1 MAAIGKIRSWGPALV
16 GILALG
22 LVGFIAQDGFST
34 CRGRAQ
40 MDSSIAGSIDGDKID
55 IQEYQTLVGEYQEL
69 LKFLGQGN
77 FDEEQ
82 LNSLRDEVWNT
93 CVLNKMVEKEAKELG
108 LTVTDDEVVKVLQEG
123 THPAIMQNP
132 LLSRLVDPQ
141 TRTLDINKVN
151 MYRENMKAQAQ
162 TNAQAAEEYEAFTHS
177 WALAEKMLAQNL
189 LTNKY
194 QMLLAGCVLSN
205 PVSAKAAFDNQNI
218 ESQALVASMSYS
230 QINDNDVEVSEADL
244 KAKYEELKEGFKNY
258 QDSRD
263 IKFVSVQVAASQKDR
278 DELMKVMNKAYAEL
292 QGDSLAVTEVIRT
305 SQSNVSYLGLPVSRA
320 ALPVDLADSITK
332 MSVGQ
337 VTAPFESRDNT
348 FNVVK
353 FLGKTNV
360 ADSIEFRFISLMGMN
375 GAAASADSIVKAVN
389 AGAPFD
395 SIAKNYGQRAEKN
408 WMRSTDFEQAST
420 LSADDKLYFTTL
432 LNSPVN
438 EVKNLTLG
446 QGNVVMQVTDRRGS
460 VEKYDVAIVK
470 RTIDFSNE
478 TYNEAYNKFSQFVSE
493 SQDLAGLQEKA
504 AEYGYTVLDRTI
516 RNTDH
521 TIANIRST
529 HDALKWVFSE
539 AEENQISQVYD
550 RCGDNDRL
558 LVVALSKVNPKGY
571 ESMATVEETLKQ
583 EVLIDKKYAKL
594 AEKLANVKTI
604 AEAKAQGARV
614 DTVSHITFAS
624 PAYVPGAM
632 SPEVALSG
640 AVAGVEK
647 GAVSKAPVKG
657 RSGAYFFQVLD
668 RAARAGVQFNAAQQQ
683 QMLSP
688 QGMQQTVRMA
698 MQELYNNLDIKDNR
712 YIFFL

>member
-218 ESQALVASMSYS
+218 ESQALVASMPYS

-320 ALPVDLADSITK
+320 ALPTDLADSITK

-353 FLGKTNV
+353 FLGKTSV
-360 ADSIEFRFISLMGMN
+360 ADSIEYRFISLVGMN

-395 SIAKNYGQRAEKN
+395 SIAKNYGQRAEKT
-408 WMRSTDFEQAST
+408 WMRSTDYEQAST
-420 LSADDKLYFTTL
+420 LSADDKQYFTTL
-432 LNSPVN
+432 LNAPVN
-438 EVKNLTLG
+438 EVKNLTFA
-446 QGNVVMQVTDRRGS
+446 QGNVVLQVTQRRGS

-478 TYNEAYNKFSQFVSE
+478 TYSEAYNKFSQFVSE

-558 LVVALSKVNPKGY
+558 LVVGLSKVNPKGY
-571 ESMATVEETLKQ
+571 ESMASVEETLKQ

-683 QMLSP
+683 QMLSQ

-712 YIFFL
+712 YIFF

>member
-151 MYRENMKAQAQ
+151 VYRENMKAQAQ

-320 ALPVDLADSITK
+320 ALPTDLADSITK

-353 FLGKTNV
+353 FLGKTSV
-360 ADSIEFRFISLMGMN
+360 ADSIEYRFISLVGMN

-395 SIAKNYGQRAEKN
+395 SIAKNYGQRAEKT
-408 WMRSTDFEQAST
+408 WMRSTDYEQAST
-420 LSADDKLYFTTL
+420 LSADDKQYFTTL
-432 LNSPVN
+432 LNAPVN
-438 EVKNLTLG
+438 EVKNLTFA
-446 QGNVVMQVTDRRGS
+446 QGNVVLQVTQRRGS

-558 LVVALSKVNPKGY
+558 LVVGLSKVNPKGY
-571 ESMATVEETLKQ
+571 ESMASVEETLKQ

-668 RAARAGVQFNAAQQQ
+668 RTARAGVQFNAAQQQ
-683 QMLSP
+683 QMLSQ

-712 YIFFL
+712 YIFF

>member
-320 ALPVDLADSITK
+320 ALPTDLADSITK

-353 FLGKTNV
+353 FLGKTSV
-360 ADSIEFRFISLMGMN
+360 ADSIEYRFISLVGMN

-395 SIAKNYGQRAEKN
+395 SIAKNYGQRAEKT
-408 WMRSTDFEQAST
+408 WMRSTDYEQAST
-420 LSADDKLYFTTL
+420 LSADDKQYFTTL
-432 LNSPVN
+432 LNAPVN
-438 EVKNLTLG
+438 EVKNLTFA
-446 QGNVVMQVTDRRGS
+446 QGNVVLQVTQRRGS

-558 LVVALSKVNPKGY
+558 LVVGLSKVNPKGY
-571 ESMATVEETLKQ
+571 ESMASVEETLKQ

-683 QMLSP
+683 QMLSQ

-712 YIFFL
+712 YIFF

>member
-40 MDSSIAGSIDGDKID
+40 MDNSIAGSIDGDKID

-320 ALPVDLADSITK
+320 ALPTDLADSITK

-353 FLGKTNV
+353 FLGKTSV
-360 ADSIEFRFISLMGMN
+360 ADSIEYRFISLVGMN

-395 SIAKNYGQRAEKN
+395 SIAKNYGQRAEKT
-408 WMRSTDFEQAST
+408 WMRSTDYEQAST
-420 LSADDKLYFTTL
+420 LSADDKQYFTTL
-432 LNSPVN
+432 LNAPVN
-438 EVKNLTLG
+438 EVKNLTFA
-446 QGNVVMQVTDRRGS
+446 QGNVVLQVTQRRGS

-558 LVVALSKVNPKGY
+558 LVVGLSKVNPKGY
-571 ESMATVEETLKQ
+571 ESMASVEETLKQ

-683 QMLSP
+683 QMLSQ

-712 YIFFL
+712 YIFF

>member
-292 QGDSLAVTEVIRT
+292 KGDSLAVTEVIRT

-320 ALPVDLADSITK
+320 ALPTDLADSITK

-353 FLGKTNV
+353 FLGKTSV
-360 ADSIEFRFISLMGMN
+360 ADSIEYRFISLVGMN
-375 GAAASADSIVKAVN
+375 GAAVSADSIVKAVN

-395 SIAKNYGQRAEKN
+395 SIAKNYGQRAEKT
-408 WMRSTDFEQAST
+408 WMRSTDYEQAST
-420 LSADDKLYFTTL
+420 LSADDKQYFTTL
-432 LNSPVN
+432 LNAPVN
-438 EVKNLTLG
+438 EVKNLTFA
-446 QGNVVMQVTDRRGS
+446 QGNVVLQVTQRRGS

-504 AEYGYTVLDRTI
+504 TEYGYTVLDRTI

-558 LVVALSKVNPKGY
+558 LVVGLSKVNPKGY
-571 ESMATVEETLKQ
+571 ESMASVEETLKQ

-668 RAARAGVQFNAAQQQ
+668 RATRPGVQFNAAQQQ
-683 QMLSP
+683 QMLSQ

-712 YIFFL
+712 YIFF

>member
-1 MAAIGKIRSWGPALV
+1 MAAIGKIRSWGPVLV

-22 LVGFIAQDGFST
+22 LIGFIAQDGFST

-82 LNSLRDEVWNT
+82 LNGLRDEVWNT
-93 CVLNKMVEKEAKELG
+93 CVLNKMIEKEAKELG
-108 LTVTDDEVVKVLQEG
+108 LTVTDEEIVKVLQEG

-141 TRTLDINKVN
+141 TRILDINKVN

-292 QGDSLAVTEVIRT
+292 KGDSLAVTEVIRT

-320 ALPVDLADSITK
+320 ALPTDLADSITK

-353 FLGKTNV
+353 FLGKTSV
-360 ADSIEFRFISLMGMN
+360 ADSIEYRFISLVGMN

-395 SIAKNYGQRAEKN
+395 SIAKNYGQRAEKT
-408 WMRSTDFEQAST
+408 WMRSTDYEQAST
-420 LSADDKLYFTTL
+420 LSADDKQYFTTL
-432 LNSPVN
+432 LNAPVN
-438 EVKNLTLG
+438 EVKNLTFA
-446 QGNVVMQVTDRRGS
+446 QGNVVLQVTQRRGS

-504 AEYGYTVLDRTI
+504 TEYGYTVLDRTI

-558 LVVALSKVNPKGY
+558 LVVGLSKVNPKGY
-571 ESMATVEETLKQ
+571 ESMASVEETLKQ

-683 QMLSP
+683 QMLSQ

-712 YIFFL
+712 YIFF

>member
-151 MYRENMKAQAQ
+151 VYRENMKAQAQ

-218 ESQALVASMSYS
+218 ESQALVASMPYS

-258 QDSRD
+258 QDTRD

-320 ALPVDLADSITK
+320 ALPTDLADSITK

-353 FLGKTNV
+353 FLGKTSV
-360 ADSIEFRFISLMGMN
+360 ADSIEYRFISLVGMN

-395 SIAKNYGQRAEKN
+395 SIAKNYGQRAEKT
-408 WMRSTDFEQAST
+408 WMRSTDYEQAST
-420 LSADDKLYFTTL
+420 LSADDKQYFTTL
-432 LNSPVN
+432 LNAPVN
-438 EVKNLTLG
+438 EVKNLTFA
-446 QGNVVMQVTDRRGS
+446 QGNVVLQVTQRRGS

-558 LVVALSKVNPKGY
+558 LVVGLSKVNPKGY
-571 ESMATVEETLKQ
+571 ESMASVEETLKQ

-683 QMLSP
+683 QMLSQ

-712 YIFFL
+712 YIFF

>member
-16 GILALG
+16 GILA
-22 LVGFIAQDGFST
+22 
-34 CRGRAQ
+34 
-40 MDSSIAGSIDGDKID
+40 SSIAGSIDGDKID

-320 ALPVDLADSITK
+320 ALPTDLADSITK

-353 FLGKTNV
+353 FLGKTSV
-360 ADSIEFRFISLMGMN
+360 ADSIEYRFISLVGMN

-395 SIAKNYGQRAEKN
+395 SIAKNYGQRAEKT
-408 WMRSTDFEQAST
+408 WMRSTDYEQAST
-420 LSADDKLYFTTL
+420 LSADDKQYFTTL
-432 LNSPVN
+432 LNAPVN
-438 EVKNLTLG
+438 EVKNLTFA
-446 QGNVVMQVTDRRGS
+446 QGNVVLQVTQRRGS

-558 LVVALSKVNPKGY
+558 LVVGLSKVNPKGY
-571 ESMATVEETLKQ
+571 ESMASVEETLKQ

-683 QMLSP
+683 QMLSQ

-712 YIFFL
+712 YIFF

>member
-22 LVGFIAQDGFST
+22 LIGFIAQDGFST

-151 MYRENMKAQAQ
+151 VYRENMKAQAQ

-320 ALPVDLADSITK
+320 ALPTDLADSITK

-353 FLGKTNV
+353 FLGKTSV
-360 ADSIEFRFISLMGMN
+360 ADSIEYRFISLVGMN

-395 SIAKNYGQRAEKN
+395 SIAKNYGQRAEKT
-408 WMRSTDFEQAST
+408 WMRSTDYEQAST
-420 LSADDKLYFTTL
+420 LSADDKQYFTTL
-432 LNSPVN
+432 LNAPVN
-438 EVKNLTLG
+438 EVKNLTFA
-446 QGNVVMQVTDRRGS
+446 QGNVVLQVTQRRGS

-504 AEYGYTVLDRTI
+504 TEYGYTVLDRTI

-558 LVVALSKVNPKGY
+558 LVVGLSKVNPKGY
-571 ESMATVEETLKQ
+571 ESMASVEETLKQ

-683 QMLSP
+683 QMLSQ

-712 YIFFL
+712 YIFF

>member
-432 LNSPVN
+432 LNAPVN
-438 EVKNLTLG
+438 EVKNLTLA

-571 ESMATVEETLKQ
+571 ESMASVEETLKQ

-683 QMLSP
+683 QMLSQ

-712 YIFFL
+712 YIFF

>member
-151 MYRENMKAQAQ
+151 VYRENMKAQAQ

-320 ALPVDLADSITK
+320 ALPTDLADSITK

-353 FLGKTNV
+353 FLGKTSV
-360 ADSIEFRFISLMGMN
+360 ADSIEYRFISLVGMN

-395 SIAKNYGQRAEKN
+395 SIAKNYGQRAEKT
-408 WMRSTDFEQAST
+408 WMRSTDYEQAST
-420 LSADDKLYFTTL
+420 LSADDKQYFTTL
-432 LNSPVN
+432 LNAPVN
-438 EVKNLTLG
+438 EVKNLTFA
-446 QGNVVMQVTDRRGS
+446 QGNVVLQVTQRRGS

-558 LVVALSKVNPKGY
+558 LVVGLSKVNPKGY
-571 ESMATVEETLKQ
+571 ESMASVEETLKQ

-668 RAARAGVQFNAAQQQ
+668 RAARAGVQFNASQQQ
-683 QMLSP
+683 QMLSQ

-712 YIFFL
+712 YIFF

>member
-40 MDSSIAGSIDGDKID
+40 MDNSIAGSIDGDKID

-151 MYRENMKAQAQ
+151 VYRENMKAQAQ

-320 ALPVDLADSITK
+320 ALPTDLADSITK

-353 FLGKTNV
+353 FLGKTSV
-360 ADSIEFRFISLMGMN
+360 ADSIEYRFISLVGMN

-395 SIAKNYGQRAEKN
+395 SIAKNYGQRAEKT
-408 WMRSTDFEQAST
+408 WMRSTDYEQAST
-420 LSADDKLYFTTL
+420 LSADDKQYFTTL
-432 LNSPVN
+432 LNAPVN
-438 EVKNLTLG
+438 EVKNLTFA
-446 QGNVVMQVTDRRGS
+446 QGNVVLQVTQRRGS

-558 LVVALSKVNPKGY
+558 LVVGLSKVNPKGY
-571 ESMATVEETLKQ
+571 ESMASVEETLKQ

-683 QMLSP
+683 QMLSQ

-712 YIFFL
+712 YIFF

>member
-22 LVGFIAQDGFST
+22 LIGFIAQDGFST

-162 TNAQAAEEYEAFTHS
+162 TNVQAAEEYEAFNRS

-218 ESQALVASMSYS
+218 ESQALVASMPYS

-258 QDSRD
+258 QDTRD

-278 DELMKVMNKAYAEL
+278 DELMKVMNKAYADL
-292 QGDSLAVTEVIRT
+292 QGDSIAVTEVIRT

-320 ALPVDLADSITK
+320 ALPTDLADSITK

-360 ADSIEFRFISLMGMN
+360 ADSVEFRFISLMGLN

-395 SIAKNYGQRAEKN
+395 SIAKNYGQRAEKT

-420 LSADDKLYFTTL
+420 LSADDKQYFNTL
-432 LNSPVN
+432 LNAPVN
-438 EVKNLTLG
+438 EVKNLTLS
-446 QGNVVMQVTDRRGS
+446 QGNLVVQVTERRGS

-571 ESMATVEETLKQ
+571 ESMASVEETLKQ

-594 AEKLANVKTI
+594 AEKLANVKSI
-604 AEAKAQGARV
+604 ADAKAQGARV

-624 PAYVPGAM
+624 PAYVPGSM

-640 AVAGVEK
+640 AVAGAEK

-668 RAARAGVQFNAAQQQ
+668 RAVRAGVQFNAAQQQ
-683 QMLSP
+683 QMLSQ

-698 MQELYNNLDIKDNR
+698 MQELYNNLEIKDNR
-712 YIFFL
+712 YIFF

>member
-40 MDSSIAGSIDGDKID
+40 MDNSIAGSIDGDKID

-151 MYRENMKAQAQ
+151 VYRENMKAQAQ

-320 ALPVDLADSITK
+320 ALPTDLADSITK

-353 FLGKTNV
+353 FLGKTSV
-360 ADSIEFRFISLMGMN
+360 ADSIEYRFISLVGMN

-395 SIAKNYGQRAEKN
+395 SIAKNYGQRAEKT
-408 WMRSTDFEQAST
+408 WMRSTDYEQAST
-420 LSADDKLYFTTL
+420 LSADDKQYFTTL
-432 LNSPVN
+432 LNAPVN
-438 EVKNLTLG
+438 EVKNLTFA
-446 QGNVVMQVTDRRGS
+446 QGNVVLQVTQRRGS

-558 LVVALSKVNPKGY
+558 LVVGLSKVNPKGY
-571 ESMATVEETLKQ
+571 ESMASVEETLKQ
-583 EVLIDKKYAKL
+583 EVLVDKKYAKL

-683 QMLSP
+683 QMLSQ

-712 YIFFL
+712 YIFF

>member
-1 MAAIGKIRSWGPALV
+1 
-16 GILALG
+16 
-22 LVGFIAQDGFST
+22 
-34 CRGRAQ
+34 

-123 THPAIMQNP
+123 TLPAIMQNP

-151 MYRENMKAQAQ
+151 VYRENMKAQAQ

-320 ALPVDLADSITK
+320 ALPTDLADSITK

-353 FLGKTNV
+353 FLGKTSV
-360 ADSIEFRFISLMGMN
+360 ADSIEYRFISLVGMN

-395 SIAKNYGQRAEKN
+395 SIAKNYGQRAEKT
-408 WMRSTDFEQAST
+408 WMRSTDYEQAST
-420 LSADDKLYFTTL
+420 LSADDKQYFTTL
-432 LNSPVN
+432 LNAPVN
-438 EVKNLTLG
+438 EVKNLTFA
-446 QGNVVMQVTDRRGS
+446 QGNVVLQVTQRRGS

-504 AEYGYTVLDRTI
+504 TEYGYTVLDRTI

-558 LVVALSKVNPKGY
+558 LVVGLSKVNPKGY
-571 ESMATVEETLKQ
+571 ESMASVEETLKQ

-683 QMLSP
+683 QMLSQ

-712 YIFFL
+712 YIFF

>member
-132 LLSRLVDPQ
+132 LLARLVDPQ

-320 ALPVDLADSITK
+320 ALPTDLADSITK

-353 FLGKTNV
+353 FLGKTSV
-360 ADSIEFRFISLMGMN
+360 ADSIEYRFISLVGMN

-395 SIAKNYGQRAEKN
+395 SIAKNYGQRAEKT
-408 WMRSTDFEQAST
+408 WMRSTDYEQAST
-420 LSADDKLYFTTL
+420 LSADDKQYFTTL
-432 LNSPVN
+432 LNAPVN
-438 EVKNLTLG
+438 EVKNLTFA
-446 QGNVVMQVTDRRGS
+446 QGNVVLQVTQRRGS

-504 AEYGYTVLDRTI
+504 TEYGYTVLDRTI

-558 LVVALSKVNPKGY
+558 LVVGLSKVNPKGY
-571 ESMATVEETLKQ
+571 ESMASVEETLKQ

-683 QMLSP
+683 QMLSQ

-712 YIFFL
+712 YIFF

>member
-22 LVGFIAQDGFST
+22 LIGFIAQDGFST

-151 MYRENMKAQAQ
+151 VYRENMKAQAQ

-320 ALPVDLADSITK
+320 ALPTDLADSITK

-353 FLGKTNV
+353 FLGKTSV
-360 ADSIEFRFISLMGMN
+360 ADSIEYRFISLVGMN

-395 SIAKNYGQRAEKN
+395 SIAKNYGQRAEKT
-408 WMRSTDFEQAST
+408 WMRSTDYEQAST
-420 LSADDKLYFTTL
+420 LSADDKQYFTTL
-432 LNSPVN
+432 LNAPVN
-438 EVKNLTLG
+438 EVKNLTFA
-446 QGNVVMQVTDRRGS
+446 QGNVVLQVTQRRGS

-558 LVVALSKVNPKGY
+558 LVVGLSKVNPKGY
-571 ESMATVEETLKQ
+571 ESMASVEETLKQ

-683 QMLSP
+683 QMLSQ

-712 YIFFL
+712 YIFF

>member
-22 LVGFIAQDGFST
+22 LIGFIAQDGFST

-162 TNAQAAEEYEAFTHS
+162 TNVQAAEEYEAFNRS

-218 ESQALVASMSYS
+218 ESQALVASMPYS

-258 QDSRD
+258 QDTRD

-278 DELMKVMNKAYAEL
+278 DELMKVMNKAYADL
-292 QGDSLAVTEVIRT
+292 QGDSIAVTEVIRT

-320 ALPVDLADSITK
+320 ALPTDLADSITK

-360 ADSIEFRFISLMGMN
+360 ADSVEFRFISLMGLN

-395 SIAKNYGQRAEKN
+395 SIAKNYGQRAEKT

-420 LSADDKLYFTTL
+420 LSADDKQYFNTL
-432 LNSPVN
+432 LNAPVN
-438 EVKNLTLG
+438 EVKNLTLS
-446 QGNVVMQVTDRRGS
+446 QGNLVVQVTERRGS

-539 AEENQISQVYD
+539 AEENQISQIYD

-571 ESMATVEETLKQ
+571 ESMASVEETLKQ

-594 AEKLANVKTI
+594 AEKLANVKSI
-604 AEAKAQGARV
+604 ADAKAQGARV

-624 PAYVPGAM
+624 PAYVPGSM

-640 AVAGVEK
+640 AVAGAEK

-683 QMLSP
+683 QMLSQ

-698 MQELYNNLDIKDNR
+698 MQELYNNLEIKDNR
-712 YIFFL
+712 YIFF

>member
-292 QGDSLAVTEVIRT
+292 KGDSLAVTEVIRT

-320 ALPVDLADSITK
+320 ALPTDLADSITK

-353 FLGKTNV
+353 FLGKTSV
-360 ADSIEFRFISLMGMN
+360 ADSIEYRFISLVGMN
-375 GAAASADSIVKAVN
+375 GAAVSADSIVKAVN

-395 SIAKNYGQRAEKN
+395 SIAKNYGQRAEKT
-408 WMRSTDFEQAST
+408 WMRSTDYEQAST
-420 LSADDKLYFTTL
+420 LSADDKQYFTTL
-432 LNSPVN
+432 LNAPVN
-438 EVKNLTLG
+438 EVKNLTFA
-446 QGNVVMQVTDRRGS
+446 QGNVVLQVTQRRGS

-493 SQDLAGLQEKA
+493 SQNLAGLQEKA
-504 AEYGYTVLDRTI
+504 AEYGYTVQDRTI

-521 TIANIRST
+521 TIVNIRST

-558 LVVALSKVNPKGY
+558 LVVGLSKVNPKGY
-571 ESMATVEETLKQ
+571 ESMASVEETLKQ

-683 QMLSP
+683 QMLSQ

-712 YIFFL
+712 YIFF

>member
-278 DELMKVMNKAYAEL
+278 DELMKVMNKAYAEF

-571 ESMATVEETLKQ
+571 ESMASVEETLKQ

-683 QMLSP
+683 QMLSQ

-712 YIFFL
+712 YIFF

>member
-432 LNSPVN
+432 LNAPVN
-438 EVKNLTLG
+438 EVKNLTLA
-446 QGNVVMQVTDRRGS
+446 QGNVVMQVTERRGS

-571 ESMATVEETLKQ
+571 ESMASVEETLKQ

-624 PAYVPGAM
+624 PAYVPGSM

-640 AVAGVEK
+640 AVAGAEK
-647 GAVSKAPVKG
+647 GTVSKAPVKG

-683 QMLSP
+683 QMLSQ

-698 MQELYNNLDIKDNR
+698 MQELYNNLEIKDNR
-712 YIFFL
+712 YIFF

>member
-571 ESMATVEETLKQ
+571 ESMASVEETLKQ

-683 QMLSP
+683 QMLSQ

-712 YIFFL
+712 YIFF

>member
-292 QGDSLAVTEVIRT
+292 KGDSLAVTEVIRT

-320 ALPVDLADSITK
+320 ALPTDLADSITK

-353 FLGKTNV
+353 FLGKTSV
-360 ADSIEFRFISLMGMN
+360 ADSIEYRFISLVGMN
-375 GAAASADSIVKAVN
+375 GAAVSADSIVKAVN

-395 SIAKNYGQRAEKN
+395 SIAKNYGQRAEKT
-408 WMRSTDFEQAST
+408 WMRSTDYEQAST
-420 LSADDKLYFTTL
+420 LSADDKQYFTTL
-432 LNSPVN
+432 LNAPVN
-438 EVKNLTLG
+438 EVKNLTFA
-446 QGNVVMQVTDRRGS
+446 QGNVVLQVTQRRGS

-558 LVVALSKVNPKGY
+558 LVVGLSKVNPKGY
-571 ESMATVEETLKQ
+571 ESMASVEETLKQ

-624 PAYVPGAM
+624 PAYVPGSM

-640 AVAGVEK
+640 AVAGAEK

-668 RAARAGVQFNAAQQQ
+668 RATRAGVQFNAAQQQ
-683 QMLSP
+683 QMLSQ

-712 YIFFL
+712 YIFF

>member
-22 LVGFIAQDGFST
+22 LIGFIAQDGFST

-162 TNAQAAEEYEAFTHS
+162 TNVQAAEEYEAFNRS

-218 ESQALVASMSYS
+218 ESQALVASMPYS

-258 QDSRD
+258 QDTRD

-278 DELMKVMNKAYAEL
+278 DELMKVMNKAYADL
-292 QGDSLAVTEVIRT
+292 QGDSIAVTEVIRT

-320 ALPVDLADSITK
+320 ALPTDLADSITK

-360 ADSIEFRFISLMGMN
+360 ADSIEFRFISLMGLN

-395 SIAKNYGQRAEKN
+395 SIAKNYGQRAEKT

-420 LSADDKLYFTTL
+420 LSADDKQYFNTL
-432 LNSPVN
+432 LNAPVN
-438 EVKNLTLG
+438 EVKNLTLS
-446 QGNVVMQVTDRRGS
+446 QGNLVVQVTERRGS

-571 ESMATVEETLKQ
+571 ESMASVEETLKQ

-594 AEKLANVKTI
+594 AEKLANVKSI
-604 AEAKAQGARV
+604 ADAKAQGARV

-624 PAYVPGAM
+624 PAYVPGSM

-640 AVAGVEK
+640 AVAGTEK

-683 QMLSP
+683 QMLSQ

-698 MQELYNNLDIKDNR
+698 MQELYNNLEIKDNR
-712 YIFFL
+712 YIFF

>member
-189 LTNKY
+189 LTSKY

-292 QGDSLAVTEVIRT
+292 KGDSLAVTEVIRT

-320 ALPVDLADSITK
+320 ALPTDLADSITK

-353 FLGKTNV
+353 FLGKTSV
-360 ADSIEFRFISLMGMN
+360 ADSIEYRFISLVGMN
-375 GAAASADSIVKAVN
+375 GAAVSADSIVKAVN

-395 SIAKNYGQRAEKN
+395 SIAKNYGQRAEKT
-408 WMRSTDFEQAST
+408 WMRSTDYEQAST
-420 LSADDKLYFTTL
+420 LSADDKQYFTTL
-432 LNSPVN
+432 LNAPVN
-438 EVKNLTLG
+438 EVKNLTFA
-446 QGNVVMQVTDRRGS
+446 QGNVVLQVTQRRGS

-493 SQDLAGLQEKA
+493 SQDLAGIQEKA

-558 LVVALSKVNPKGY
+558 LVVGLSKVNPKGY
-571 ESMATVEETLKQ
+571 ESMASVEETLKQ

-668 RAARAGVQFNAAQQQ
+668 RATRPGVQFNAAQQQ
-683 QMLSP
+683 QMLSQ

-712 YIFFL
+712 YIFF

>member
-151 MYRENMKAQAQ
+151 MYRENMKAQVQ

-320 ALPVDLADSITK
+320 ALPTDLADSITK

-353 FLGKTNV
+353 FLGKTSV
-360 ADSIEFRFISLMGMN
+360 ADSIEYRFISLVGMN

-395 SIAKNYGQRAEKN
+395 SIAKNYGQRAEKT
-408 WMRSTDFEQAST
+408 WMRSTDYEQAST
-420 LSADDKLYFTTL
+420 LSADDKQYFTTL
-432 LNSPVN
+432 LNAPVN
-438 EVKNLTLG
+438 EVKNLTFA
-446 QGNVVMQVTDRRGS
+446 QGNVVLQVTQRRGS

-558 LVVALSKVNPKGY
+558 LVVGLSKVNPKGY
-571 ESMATVEETLKQ
+571 ESMASVEETLKQ

-683 QMLSP
+683 QMLSQ

-712 YIFFL
+712 YIFF

>member
-22 LVGFIAQDGFST
+22 LIGFIAQDGFST

-278 DELMKVMNKAYAEL
+278 DELMKVMNKAYADL
-292 QGDSLAVTEVIRT
+292 QGDSIAVTEGIRT
-305 SQSNVSYLGLPVSRA
+305 SQSNVSYLGLPVSSA
-320 ALPVDLADSITK
+320 ALPTDLADSITK

-353 FLGKTNV
+353 FLGKTSV
-360 ADSIEFRFISLMGMN
+360 ADSIEYRFISLVGMN
-375 GAAASADSIVKAVN
+375 GAAVSADSIVKAVN

-395 SIAKNYGQRAEKN
+395 SIAKNYGQRAEKT
-408 WMRSTDFEQAST
+408 WMRSTDYEQAST
-420 LSADDKLYFTTL
+420 LSADDKQYFTTL
-432 LNSPVN
+432 LNAPVN
-438 EVKNLTLG
+438 EVKNLTFA
-446 QGNVVMQVTDRRGS
+446 QGNVVLQVTQRRGS

-558 LVVALSKVNPKGY
+558 LVVGLSKVNPKGY
-571 ESMATVEETLKQ
+571 ESMASVEETLKQ

-683 QMLSP
+683 QMLSQ

-712 YIFFL
+712 YIFF

>member
-395 SIAKNYGQRAEKN
+395 SIAKNYGQRAEKT
-408 WMRSTDFEQAST
+408 WMRSTDYEQAST

-432 LNSPVN
+432 LNAPVN
-438 EVKNLTLG
+438 EVKNLTLA

-571 ESMATVEETLKQ
+571 ESMASVEETLKQ

-668 RAARAGVQFNAAQQQ
+668 RATRAGVQFNAAQQQ
-683 QMLSP
+683 QMLSQ

-712 YIFFL
+712 YIFF

>member
-151 MYRENMKAQAQ
+151 VYRENMKAQAQ

-320 ALPVDLADSITK
+320 ALPTDLADSITK

-353 FLGKTNV
+353 FLGKTSV
-360 ADSIEFRFISLMGMN
+360 ADSIEYRFISLVGMN

-395 SIAKNYGQRAEKN
+395 SIAKNYGQRAEKT
-408 WMRSTDFEQAST
+408 WMRSTDYEQAST
-420 LSADDKLYFTTL
+420 LSADDKQYFTTL
-432 LNSPVN
+432 LNAPVN
-438 EVKNLTLG
+438 EVKNLTFA
-446 QGNVVMQVTDRRGS
+446 QGNVVLQVTQRRGS

-504 AEYGYTVLDRTI
+504 VEYGYTVLDRTI

-558 LVVALSKVNPKGY
+558 LVVGLSKVNPKGY
-571 ESMATVEETLKQ
+571 ESMASVEEILKQ

-683 QMLSP
+683 QMLSQ

-712 YIFFL
+712 YIFF

>member
-292 QGDSLAVTEVIRT
+292 KGDSLAVTEVIRT

-320 ALPVDLADSITK
+320 ALPTDLADSITK

-353 FLGKTNV
+353 FLGKTSV
-360 ADSIEFRFISLMGMN
+360 ADSIEYRFISLVGMN

-389 AGAPFD
+389 AGATFD
-395 SIAKNYGQRAEKN
+395 SIAKNYGQRAEKT
-408 WMRSTDFEQAST
+408 WMRSTDYEQAST
-420 LSADDKLYFTTL
+420 LSADDKQYFTTL
-432 LNSPVN
+432 LNAPVN
-438 EVKNLTLG
+438 EVKNLTFA
-446 QGNVVMQVTDRRGS
+446 QGNVVLQVTQRRGS

-493 SQDLAGLQEKA
+493 SQNLAGLQEKA

-558 LVVALSKVNPKGY
+558 LVVGLSKVNPKGY
-571 ESMATVEETLKQ
+571 ESMASVEETLKQ

-683 QMLSP
+683 QMLSQ

-712 YIFFL
+712 YIFF

>member
-218 ESQALVASMSYS
+218 ESQALVASMPYS

-244 KAKYEELKEGFKNY
+244 KDKYEELKEGFKNY
-258 QDSRD
+258 QDTRD

-278 DELMKVMNKAYAEL
+278 DELMKVMNKAYADL
-292 QGDSLAVTEVIRT
+292 QGDSIAVTEVIRT

-320 ALPVDLADSITK
+320 ALPTDLADSITK

-360 ADSIEFRFISLMGMN
+360 ADSIEFRFISLMGLN

-395 SIAKNYGQRAEKN
+395 SIAKNYSQRAEKT

-420 LSADDKLYFTTL
+420 LSADDKQYFNTL
-432 LNSPVN
+432 LNAPVN
-438 EVKNLTLG
+438 EVKNLTLS
-446 QGNVVMQVTDRRGS
+446 QGNLVVQVTERRGS

-571 ESMATVEETLKQ
+571 ESMASVEETLKQ

-594 AEKLANVKTI
+594 AEKLANVKSI
-604 AEAKAQGARV
+604 ADAKAQGARV

-624 PAYVPGAM
+624 PAYVPGSM

-640 AVAGVEK
+640 AVAGAEK

-683 QMLSP
+683 QMLSQ

-698 MQELYNNLDIKDNR
+698 MQELYNNLEIKDNR
-712 YIFFL
+712 YIFF

>member
-93 CVLNKMVEKEAKELG
+93 LVLNKMVEKEAKELG

-432 LNSPVN
+432 LNAPVN

-504 AEYGYTVLDRTI
+504 AEYGYTVQDRTI

-571 ESMATVEETLKQ
+571 ESMASVEETLKQ

-683 QMLSP
+683 QMLSQ

-712 YIFFL
+712 YIFF

>member
-292 QGDSLAVTEVIRT
+292 KGDSLAVTEVIRT

-320 ALPVDLADSITK
+320 ALPTDLADSITK

-353 FLGKTNV
+353 FLGKTSV
-360 ADSIEFRFISLMGMN
+360 ADSIEYRFISLVGMN

-395 SIAKNYGQRAEKN
+395 SIAKNYGQRAEKT
-408 WMRSTDFEQAST
+408 WMRSTDYEQAST
-420 LSADDKLYFTTL
+420 LSADDKQYFTTL
-432 LNSPVN
+432 LNAPVN
-438 EVKNLTLG
+438 EVKNLTFA
-446 QGNVVMQVTDRRGS
+446 QGNVVLQVTERRGS

-504 AEYGYTVLDRTI
+504 TEYGYTVLDRTI

-571 ESMATVEETLKQ
+571 ESMASVEETLKQ

-683 QMLSP
+683 QMLSQ

-712 YIFFL
+712 YIFF

>member
-151 MYRENMKAQAQ
+151 VYRENMKAQAQ

-320 ALPVDLADSITK
+320 ALPTDLADSITK

-353 FLGKTNV
+353 FLGKTSV
-360 ADSIEFRFISLMGMN
+360 ADSVEYRFISLVGMN

-395 SIAKNYGQRAEKN
+395 SIAKNYGQRAEKT
-408 WMRSTDFEQAST
+408 WMRSTDYEQAST
-420 LSADDKLYFTTL
+420 LSADDKQYFTTL
-432 LNSPVN
+432 LNAPVN
-438 EVKNLTLG
+438 EVKNLTFA
-446 QGNVVMQVTDRRGS
+446 QGNVVLQVTQRRGS

-558 LVVALSKVNPKGY
+558 LVVGLSKVNPKGY
-571 ESMATVEETLKQ
+571 ESMASVEETLKQ

-683 QMLSP
+683 QMLSQ

-712 YIFFL
+712 YIFF

>member
-151 MYRENMKAQAQ
+151 VYRENMKAQAQ

-278 DELMKVMNKAYAEL
+278 DELKKVMNKAYAEL

-320 ALPVDLADSITK
+320 ALPTDLADSITK

-353 FLGKTNV
+353 FLGKTSV
-360 ADSIEFRFISLMGMN
+360 ADSIEYRFISLVGMN

-395 SIAKNYGQRAEKN
+395 SIAKNYGQRAEKT
-408 WMRSTDFEQAST
+408 WMRSTDYEQAST
-420 LSADDKLYFTTL
+420 LSADDKQYFTTL
-432 LNSPVN
+432 LNAPVN
-438 EVKNLTLG
+438 EVKNLTFA
-446 QGNVVMQVTDRRGS
+446 QGNVVLQVTQRRGS

-558 LVVALSKVNPKGY
+558 LVVGLSKVNPKGY
-571 ESMATVEETLKQ
+571 ESMASVEETLKQ

-683 QMLSP
+683 QMLSQ

-712 YIFFL
+712 YIFF

>member
-40 MDSSIAGSIDGDKID
+40 MDNSIAGSIDGDKID

-151 MYRENMKAQAQ
+151 VYRENMKAQAQ

-320 ALPVDLADSITK
+320 ALPTDLADSITK

-353 FLGKTNV
+353 FLGKTSV
-360 ADSIEFRFISLMGMN
+360 ADSIEYRFISLVGMN

-395 SIAKNYGQRAEKN
+395 SIAKNYGQRAEKT
-408 WMRSTDFEQAST
+408 WMRSTDYEQAST
-420 LSADDKLYFTTL
+420 LSADDKQYFTTL
-432 LNSPVN
+432 LNAPVN
-438 EVKNLTLG
+438 EVKNLTFA
-446 QGNVVMQVTDRRGS
+446 QGNVVLQVTQRRGS

-504 AEYGYTVLDRTI
+504 TEYGYTVLDRTI

-558 LVVALSKVNPKGY
+558 LVVGLSKVNPKGY
-571 ESMATVEETLKQ
+571 ESMASVEETLKQ

-683 QMLSP
+683 QMLSQ

-712 YIFFL
+712 YIFF